1 VLTLV
6 GFALLLWLLLI
17 RPQSRRQRELR
28 AMQSALEVGDEVMLA
43 SGIFGTVRALNERF
57 AHVDIANGVTVKVAR
72 GAIGQ
77 VVHEDEST
85 TRDAGQTGDG
95 EASEEN

>member
-1 VLTLV
+1 
-6 GFALLLWLLLI
+6 
-17 RPQSRRQRELR
+17 
-28 AMQSALEVGDEVMLA
+28 MQSALEVGDEVMLA